1 MEDIRG
7 DEKYN
12 CKTMPIVW
20 GIPAS
25 KVFTATWL
33 VVLLA
38 AVIIVQFYALQLHW
52 WWSIVYSMLFI
63 ILPLVNIFRQLNNA
77 VVSDSYR
84 KLSIRIKMV
93 MLTGILSM
101 IFFRIYH

>member
-1 MEDIRG
+1 
-7 DEKYN
+7 
-12 CKTMPIVW
+12 
-20 GIPAS
+20 
-25 KVFTATWL
+25 
-33 VVLLA
+33 
-38 AVIIVQFYALQLHW
+38 
-52 WWSIVYSMLFI
+52 
-63 ILPLVNIFRQLNNA
+63 LNNA